1 MSNLNTINNIKKKKI
16 EAQQRSDILN
26 SSMVQYSQS
35 DAAMNNKGISLASAS
50 IKNNSTIATKKTQEE
65 QDFQATVEAFIK
77 DQGIPNT
84 NQVMNQSRAR
94 SVTSN
99 ELNTT
104 KKTSS
109 TNGVV
114 DTASSWLD
122 TGISAATSVGNT
134 VKGWLGSAKD
144 TASEFYDTV
153 ADKASGAADWAMGLA
168 DKAGNSL
175 SSYAGEALSWATN
188 MTNKATE
195 WASDATDWFNGI
207 TSSFSGGDS
216 NTEVKAGFN
225 ASDNKQGIQNAKLPA
240 ADTGFDFSKLTSGT
254 GFAKFKEL
262 AGSAKNLFTAVGNVK
277 KKIVGMVQS
286 ASNTAATLVK
296 TAQKT
301 VNKVI
306 NPITKVVNTARA
318 LTNPNNV
325 QSLVNNSL
333 NFLPFGLN
341 KMVGKIA
348 YNEAAKLSTKI
359 GKVQTRLH
367 GISSIGD
374 KVAGLLEYSNNSS
387 EVTNDLGKIILG
399 LCNGS
404 VTSDNLKTLY
414 KNALD
419 ICPNVET
426 PSFID
431 CGTNKL
437 MYTTL
442 MKQAIDYGS
451 AHLISQLLNCQS
463 YFGTDTKKLML
474 DTFFDTAK
482 AGDPTVVNAVIAGTG
497 TGNITNAKDVALALG
512 TNLREEA
519 SDLQLSAQYREA
531 YKEALDNLGLTTK
544 MVLSDGSKISYNK
557 NTVVDAAS
565 MTLLARRPALLS
577 ALDVS
582 DDTRN
587 TVLNVY
593 NTYMQKENTNTNT
606 NNVTV
611 TPLTS

>member
-1 MSNLNTINNIKKKKI
+1 MSNLNTINSIKKKQL
-16 EAQQRSDILN
+16 EQQKRNDTLN
-26 SSMVQYSQS
+26 SSMRQYAQS
-35 DAAMNNKGISLASAS
+35 DAAMNSKGVSLSSSS
-50 IKNNSTIATKKTQEE
+50 IKNNSSIANKKLQEE
-65 QDFQATVEAFIK
+65 QDFQSTVEAFIK

-84 NQVMNQSRAR
+84 TQVMGRTRAI
-94 SVTSN
+94 TSN
-99 ELNTT
+99 ELNTN
-104 KKTSS
+104 KKAS
-109 TNGVV
+109 TNTTNTENK
-114 DTASSWLD
+114 DSSWLD

-134 VKGWLGSAKD
+134 VKSWLGSAKD

-262 AGSAKNLFTAVGNVK
+262 AGSAKNLFTAVGNAK

-296 TAQKT
+296 TAQNT

-306 NPITKVVNTARA
+306 SPVTKVVNTARV

-325 QSLVNNSL
+325 QALVTNSL
-333 NFLPFGLN
+333 DFLPFGLN

-348 YNEAAKLSTKI
+348 YNEAAKVSTKI
-359 GKVQTRLH
+359 GKVQTKLF
-367 GISSIGD
+367 GISNIGD
-374 KVAGLLEYSNNSS
+374 KISGLLSYSQGSS
-387 EVTNDLGKIILG
+387 EITNDLGKIIIG

-404 VTSDNLKTLY
+404 VSADNLKTLY
-414 KNALD
+414 KNAMEV
-419 ICPNVET
+419 CPNVET

-442 MKQAIDYGS
+442 MKQAMDYGS
-451 AHLISQLLNCQS
+451 AHLISQLANCQS
-463 YFGTDTKKLML
+463 YFGTDTKRLML
-474 DTFFDTAK
+474 DTLFDTAK
-482 AGDPTVVNAVIAGTG
+482 AGDPTVVNAIVEGTG
-497 TGNITNAKDVALALG
+497 TGNITNARDVALALG
-512 TNLREEA
+512 TNLREEF
-519 SDLQLSAQYREA
+519 SDLQLSAEYREA
-531 YKEALDNLGLTTK
+531 YKEALSKLGLTTQ
-544 MVLSDGSKISYNK
+544 MVLSNGSKISYNK
-557 NTVVDAAS
+557 NTVVDAS
-565 MTLLARRPALLS
+565 TVTLLSRRPALLS

-593 NTYMQKENTNTNT
+593 NTYMQQESNSKII
-606 NNVTV
+606 V
-611 TPLTS
+611 TPLAS